1 MYYNL
6 ISEDYL
12 MHHGV
17 KGMKWGVRHDPQ
29 RVGRRRGSQQYSSY
43 RKKSPKGINTKK
55 LAKYGAIA
63 AGGILAVAG
72 GIGVAYLIKSG
83 KGASLLKLGKNS
95 LNLGKNAKNVEGK
108 ITGDSTKFIYGYGSF
123 RKGEILTEETV
134 AKKAVTDSLEKE
146 FMHTNKDL
154 SLSPKDIDALQNNPL
169 AQLNP
174 IRRIKVIGDTVD
186 GKLANCTL
194 NTTSM
199 HLRKMGYDVKAGRST
214 TGFRSE
220 DVEKWWRTAEG
231 TNPKFETCVKSTS
244 PNPNPF
250 DPLGLLSSSHSVPR
264 KEAISQVEKKLLS
277 AGNSS
282 GDLHVIRPMGS
293 GHSVAYEVRNGK
305 VKIYDGQVKKS
316 YSSVE
321 EFFTKNSDFAP
332 QYTKHLRLDNC
343 KPDFKTMS
351 QDGVVFNSSTKV
363 PGRTSEKV
371 LRMGTDEIL
380 LYEGATVGAGAYA
393 AGVIIQ
399 DKRSK

>member
-6 ISEDYL
+6 ISQDYL
-12 MHHGV
+12 EHHGV

-29 RVGRRRGSQQYSSY
+29 RVGRRRGTQQYSSY
-43 RKKSPKGINTKK
+43 RNKSSSKGINTKK
-55 LAKYGAIA
+55 LAKYGAVA
-63 AGGILAVAG
+63 AGGLLAVAG

-83 KGASLLKLGKNS
+83 KGASLLRLGKNY
-95 LNLGKNAKNVEGK
+95 LNAGKKTEGT
-108 ITGDSTKFIYGYGSF
+108 IAGDLIKSGSF
-123 RKGEILTEETV
+123 TKGEKLTEETV

-154 SLSPKDIDALQNNPL
+154 SLSSKDIDALQKNPL
-169 AQLNP
+169 AQYNP

-220 DVEKWWRTAEG
+220 NVEKWWRTAEG
-231 TNPKFETCVKSTS
+231 ANPKFETCVKNTN

-250 DPLGLLSSSHSVPR
+250 DPLGLLSSSNSVPR

-282 GDLHVIRPMGS
+282 GDLHVIRPMGA
-293 GHSVAYEVRNGK
+293 GHSVAYEVKNGT

-321 EFFTKNSDFAP
+321 EFFSKNSEFAP

-343 KPDFKTMS
+343 KPDFKAMS
-351 QDGVVFNSSTKV
+351 EDGVIFNSSTKV
-363 PGRTSEKV
+363 PGRTSEKI
-371 LRMGTDEIL
+371 LKMGTDEIL
-380 LYEGATVGAGAYA
+380 LYEGATVGMGAYA
-393 AGVIIQ
+393 AGVVIK